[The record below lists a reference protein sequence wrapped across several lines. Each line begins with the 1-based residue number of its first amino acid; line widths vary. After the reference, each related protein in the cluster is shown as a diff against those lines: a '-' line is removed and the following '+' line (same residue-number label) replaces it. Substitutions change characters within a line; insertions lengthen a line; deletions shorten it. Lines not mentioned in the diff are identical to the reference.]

1 MKKLLLAGIMSAALL
16 SGCGQGQGQSAG
28 MTQPI
33 NAASAQVQGAD
44 GAAEPSAAPAVN
56 SGTGES
62 AGQTQAQQLQSQP
75 AQSGA
80 AGTGFSATGDPQQD
94 KDTYCQ
100 IKAEKEAVEIEIDNL
115 EAAYRVG
122 SLDEQ
127 SFQSQRAALKEQE
140 RGLER
145 QEDMLEDMAELYY
158 YQSMEMPQGDIQS
171 LLSQLSQVES
181 QKNEQES
188 QERQLKMQYRGGE
201 ITRQDFVSAM
211 KENISLEEEL
221 DVKEDMLEDSLERL
235 GWDD

>member
-44 GAAEPSAAPAVN
+44 DAAEPSAAPAVN

-62 AGQTQAQQLQSQP
+62 AGQEP
-75 AQSGA
+75 AQSGT
-80 AGTGFSATGDPQQD
+80 AGAGFTASGDPQQD

-145 QEDMLEDMAELYY
+145 QEDMLEDMAELYF

>member
-1 MKKLLLAGIMSAALL
+1 MKKLLLAGIMSTALL

-44 GAAEPSAAPAVN
+44 DAAEPSAAPAVN

-62 AGQTQAQQLQSQP
+62 AGQEP
-75 AQSGA
+75 AQSGT
-80 AGTGFSATGDPQQD
+80 AGAGFTASGDPQQD

>member
-1 MKKLLLAGIMSAALL
+1 MKKLLLAGIMSAAVL

-44 GAAEPSAAPAVN
+44 DAAEPSAAPAVN

-62 AGQTQAQQLQSQP
+62 AGQEP
-75 AQSGA
+75 AQSGT
-80 AGTGFSATGDPQQD
+80 AGAGFTASGDPQQD
-94 KDTYCQ
+94 IDTFCQ

-145 QEDMLEDMAELYY
+145 QEDMLEDMAELYF